1 MESKS
6 ENVEFFCECS
16 RFRSRASLF
25 ALGTN
30 VSVVLAHRRP
40 GTIHSLSVL
49 LCRASTFVPL
59 FSLHRSH
66 SSLYDFFFSFSKCKF
81 YREKNKILRARK
93 WNPKRPTE
101 GCAINWNMIDIC
113 SPDVRKVG
121 LFGTNPNKRHIVV
134 LLVVFFLFFF
144 QCRWKIVECWKC
156 CKYDHFNF

>member
-1 MESKS
+1 MESRS

-30 VSVVLAHRRP
+30 VSVVLAHERP
-40 GTIHSLSVL
+40 GTIHSLSVP

-81 YREKNKILRARK
+81 YREKNKNIASEEVKSQKADGGLR
-93 WNPKRPTE
+93 N
-101 GCAINWNMIDIC
+101 
-113 SPDVRKVG
+113 
-121 LFGTNPNKRHIVV
+121 
-134 LLVVFFLFFF
+134 
-144 QCRWKIVECWKC
+144 
-156 CKYDHFNF
+156 